1 MWHCIFSHVE
11 FRLFTWT
18 KTHYNYEIWKVKEKK
33 LVSFK
38 FLNILLTNRFRISG
52 PGSASNHVPGRREI
66 TIYHERVDF
75 VVLLSTFSVFSTW
88 FFFGNWPSNKIT
100 VVLTISCTVDGWK
113 FEFIMETRNR
123 RQWKIRF
130 EGGLTTCKKRNTN

>member
-1 MWHCIFSHVE
+1 MFTLCTSKSSGEQILEVNCSEQRWSKRSRKNVVIVMWHCIFSHVE

-75 VVLLSTFSVFSTW
+75 VVLLSTFSVFST
-88 FFFGNWPSNKIT
+88 
-100 VVLTISCTVDGWK
+100 
-113 FEFIMETRNR
+113 
-123 RQWKIRF
+123 
-130 EGGLTTCKKRNTN
+130 